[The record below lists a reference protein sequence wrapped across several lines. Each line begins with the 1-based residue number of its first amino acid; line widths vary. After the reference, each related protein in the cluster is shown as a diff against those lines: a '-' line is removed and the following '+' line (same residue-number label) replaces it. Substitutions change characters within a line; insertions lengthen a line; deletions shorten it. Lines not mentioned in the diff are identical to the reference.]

1 MGTKR
6 KEGKLDWINEDA
18 LAIIELAN
26 TDEPG
31 TSNVK
36 FKDAE
41 FTIFTQLNETTGTH
55 TIKVT
60 GSFKKHDIS
69 FTNSVWLLAV
79 TSEVAGSITS
89 EWFDKDACEVNTNQK
104 YNLHTETFTIVA
116 EVVDY
121 LS

>member
-60 GSFKKHDIS
+60 GVVQEARHL
-69 FTNSVWLLAV
+69 VHQLRVA
-79 TSEVAGSITS
+79 TSS
-89 EWFDKDACEVNTNQK
+89 D
-104 YNLHTETFTIVA
+104 
-116 EVVDY
+116 
-121 LS
+121 